1 MEFNLVKNLVVISV
15 IGFIGYRLLYK
26 KYKEMDE
33 TVSDTVNK
41 IDLGVQEA
49 VEFLKLKNQ
58 ELEEKIKERKG
69 KL

>member
-15 IGFIGYRLLYK
+15 IGFIGYRLYK